1 MRNYLIS
8 YCTFLIFFF
17 INSASSIENRIILKI
32 DNLIITNV
40 DVINEAKYLQAL
52 NPNLQDLAKD
62 KILEIAKNS
71 LIREK
76 IKEIEISKASSSSI
90 NSEYLESVIKSIY
103 MNIGF
108 KDKKEFTK
116 HINRFDI
123 NMQIIEKKLSN
134 ETLWNQLIYNK
145 FFSKIKIDKEKIKK
159 DINSINKKSKSY
171 SLNEIVY
178 STENNDETKKLFEKI
193 KESIAKNGFENTAA
207 IYSISETSKT
217 GGNLGWVSENSINKN
232 ILSNISKIKIG
243 EFTNPILIPGGF
255 LILKVKDIKE
265 IEKKINIEKEL
276 NSRIRSMQNQQLNQY
291 SNIYFKKIKKDILID
306 EK

>member
-8 YCTFLIFFF
+8 YFIFSFFFF
-17 INSASSIENRIILKI
+17 ISSALSIENRIILKI
-32 DNLIITNV
+32 DNSIITNV
-40 DVINEAKYLQAL
+40 DVINEANYLQAL
-52 NPNLQDLAKD
+52 NPNLQNLTKN

-76 IKEIEISKASSSSI
+76 IKDIELSKVNSTSI
-90 NSEYLESVIKSIY
+90 KSEYLESVIKSIY

-108 KDKKEFTK
+108 KNKNEFIK
-116 HINRFDI
+116 HIKKFDI

-171 SLNEIVY
+171 FLNEIVY
-178 STENNDETKKLFEKI
+178 SAENNNDTKILFEEI
-193 KESIAKNGFENTAA
+193 KESIVKNGFENTAA

-217 GGNLGWVSENSINKN
+217 GGNLGWVSENTINKN
-232 ILSNISKIKIG
+232 ILKYISKVKIG
-243 EFTNPILIPGGF
+243 DFTNPIIIPGGF

-276 NSRIRSMQNQQLNQY
+276 NLRIRSMQNQQLNQY

>member
-8 YCTFLIFFF
+8 YCIFLIFFF
-17 INSASSIENRIILKI
+17 LSSASSIENRIILKI
-32 DNLIITNV
+32 DNSIITNV

-103 MNIGF
+103 MSIGF
-108 KDKKEFTK
+108 KNKKEFIK
-116 HINRFDI
+116 HIKKFDI

-265 IEKKINIEKEL
+265 IEKKINMEKEFNL
-276 NSRIRSMQNQQLNQY
+276 RIASMQNQQLNQY
-291 SNIYFKKIKKDILID
+291 SNIYYKKIKKDILID